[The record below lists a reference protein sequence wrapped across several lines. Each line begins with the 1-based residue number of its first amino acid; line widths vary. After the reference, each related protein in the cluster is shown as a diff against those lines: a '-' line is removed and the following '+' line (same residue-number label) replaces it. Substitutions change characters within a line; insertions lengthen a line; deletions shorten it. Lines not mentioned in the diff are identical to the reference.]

1 MLAPR
6 RSGGLWI
13 YGGGKLAHTNGMRL
27 EVKPLTFSVLP
38 KAIAET
44 SDGRLWIAS
53 GDSVHVLQDGGKV
66 NAEYRLPNVQM
77 LYCDPF
83 GELYA
88 GDGHHLFRF
97 NGKRFQRVENPGVT
111 NFVSLMVDRNHSLWM
126 ASGGLHGLSRKSGLP
141 PHS

>member
-6 RSGGLWI
+6 RNGAFGGH
-13 YGGGKLAHTNGMRL
+13 GGGKLAHTNGTRL
-27 EVKPLTFSVLP
+27 EVKGLTFSVP
-38 KAIAET
+38 PEAMAET

-53 GDSVHVLQDGGKV
+53 ADTVQVLQDSGKV

-83 GELYA
+83 GELHA

-97 NGKRFQRVENPGVT
+97 NGKRFQRVEKLGLT
-111 NFVSLMVDRNHSLWM
+111 ELCFHH
-126 ASGGLHGLSRKSGLP
+126 GGPQPAACGWQVAACMGLVVKSGNLL
-141 PHS
+141 